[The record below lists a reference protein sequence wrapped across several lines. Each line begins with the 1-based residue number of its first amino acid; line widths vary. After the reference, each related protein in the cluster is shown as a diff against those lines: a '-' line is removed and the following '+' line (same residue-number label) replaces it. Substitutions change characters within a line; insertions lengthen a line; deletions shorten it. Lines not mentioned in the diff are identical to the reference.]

1 MIIASGWQGA
11 TLGPYRVIEQ
21 VGLGGMA
28 TVHKAYQP
36 SMQRYVA
43 LKILPQHFATDPQFV
58 ERFIREARTIARL
71 EHKNILPVYDFG
83 EENGVTYLAMRY
95 LEGGTL
101 KDVLGLGRLTLADAA
116 EIIAQ
121 VCAALDYA
129 HRHGVIHRDVKPAN
143 IMLDDEG
150 SAYLTDFGIAKV
162 LEGTAGLTESGAAIG
177 TPAYM
182 APEQSLGT
190 AVDGRADIYALGVIL
205 YEMIVGRAPYQADT
219 PMAVALA
226 HIHDP
231 LPLPRSIDP
240 AIPEAVEV
248 VIIKALAKNPGDR
261 YQTPNEL
268 ASDLKNA
275 IDQAGAD
282 RSQST
287 LRALAAEVRETF
299 KNRLAEAGKLSA
311 SLPRPAVS
319 APRPQPTWP
328 IGALVGVGLV
338 VIIAIIASVALL
350 ATNRPGRGVVSTS
363 AAETGQA
370 AATVSPTTGLTP
382 YDTFDDPVYDG
393 TYNPSLWYEQESNNC
408 ELVQHD
414 GMLVLTNAVSSVEL
428 GCSLIAG
435 RPMKVTVGELRS
447 LEVRMRMSDRAG
459 GSAGQS
465 LNITA
470 EDSSSNWSWD
480 AYCGLESG
488 SDGITANF
496 YVGNVGA
503 NDELHDQFMQEFLA
517 EYDRWYTIRLTVD
530 PDTVTV
536 SCTVDGD
543 LLGSAIPNNA
553 TKSGDERYLR
563 KLGGWRQAGASA
575 TSYFDD
581 FRILP

>member
-1 MIIASGWQGA
+1 MASGWQGA

-101 KDVLGLGRLTLADAA
+101 KDVLGLGRLTLTDAG

-143 IMLDDEG
+143 IMIDDEG
-150 SAYLTDFGIAKV
+150 STYLTDFGIAKV

-240 AIPEAVEV
+240 TIPEAVEV
-248 VIIKALAKNPGDR
+248 VIIKALAKNPDDR

-268 ASDLKNA
+268 ASDLKKA

-287 LRALAAEVRETF
+287 LRALAAEARETF

-311 SLPRPAVS
+311 SRPRPAVS
-319 APRPQPTWP
+319 APRPQPTWL
-328 IGALVGVGLV
+328 IGALVGVGV
-338 VIIAIIASVALL
+338 VAIIAIIASVALL
-350 ATNRPGRGVVSTS
+350 ATNRAGRGVVSTS

-370 AATVSPTTGLTP
+370 AVTVSPTTDLTP
-382 YDTFDDPVYDG
+382 YDAFDDPAYDG
-393 TYNPSLWYEQESNNC
+393 IYNPSLWYEQESNNC

-414 GMLVLTNAVSSVEL
+414 GMLVLTNTVSSVEL

-447 LEVRMRMSDRAG
+447 LEVRMRMSGRAG

-480 AYCGLESG
+480 AYCGLESRP
-488 SDGITANF
+488 DGITAIF

-503 NDELHDQFMQEFLA
+503 NDELHDQFIQEFLA